1 VSDAPSI
8 LVERIGKEGAVNEN
22 IRSFLASI
30 KVGAKQSHRNITIYC
45 LLAAE
50 EADVDFLTL
59 DEALE
64 NKFLSVTELDEHGSV
79 PELKV
84 VNKSDRM
91 VLMMDGEEL
100 VGAKQNRVLN
110 VTVLIAAHSETVI
123 PVSCV
128 EQGRWSYRSREFAS
142 ARRAMSPDLKKKKS
156 RSVRNSLRAFGS
168 FSAAQGMVWQ
178 EIDAKFDRMD
188 ATPSPTMALSDLFER
203 HQDMTQ
209 DFLKAFQA
217 VDYQIG
223 MIVFIDG
230 KVAGLELLGKFSA
243 FKKNHAKLVQSYV
256 MDALE
261 TVSLSKEPV
270 GRASKARVS
279 KVLESA
285 AAATVEKRLSVG
297 LGEDIRMES
306 EEIVGAGLQ
315 YEGRVLQMS
324 IFLNDSEESEKTRS
338 PLRRASRRRVSLAR

>member
-1 VSDAPSI
+1 MDD
-8 LVERIGKEGAVNEN
+8 N
-22 IRSFLASI
+22 IRSFLAGI
-30 KVGAKQSHRNITIYC
+30 KVGAKQSHRNVTVYC

-59 DEALE
+59 DEALQ

-110 VTVLIAAHSETVI
+110 VTVLIAAHSETII

-168 FSAAQGMVWQ
+168 FSAAQGMVWE
-178 EIDAKFDRMD
+178 EIDAKFDRMHVE
-188 ATPSPTMALSDLFER
+188 PSPTMALSDLYES
-203 HQDMTQ
+203 HQEMTD
-209 DFLKAFQA
+209 DFLKAFHT
-217 VDYQIG
+217 VDHQIG

-230 KVAGLELLGKFSA
+230 KIAGLELVGKFSA
-243 FKKNHAKLVQSYV
+243 FKKNHPKLAQSYI

-261 TVSLSKEPV
+261 TATVSKKSGAK
-270 GRASKARVS
+270 ASKARVS

-285 AAATVEKRLSVG
+285 AAATIEKRQSVG
-297 LGEDIRMES
+297 LGEDIRLES

-324 IFLNDSEESEKTRS
+324 IFLNDLDELEKMKS
-338 PLRRASRRRVSLAR
+338 PLSRASRRRVSLVR

>member
-1 VSDAPSI
+1 MND
-8 LVERIGKEGAVNEN
+8 N
-22 IRSFLASI
+22 IRSFLVSI
-30 KVGAKQSHRNITIYC
+30 KVGAKQSHRNMTVYC

-64 NKFLSVTELDEHGSV
+64 NKFLSVTELDEYGSV

-84 VNKSDRM
+84 VNNSDRM

-110 VTVLIAAHSETVI
+110 VTVLIAAHSETII

-142 ARRAMSPDLKKKKS
+142 SRRAMSPDLKKKKS

-178 EIDAKFDRMD
+178 EIDAKFDRMHV
-188 ATPSPTMALSDLFER
+188 APSSTMALSDLYES
-203 HQDMTQ
+203 HQEMTE
-209 DFLKAFQA
+209 DFLKAFHA

-230 KVAGLELLGKFSA
+230 KIAGLELLGNFAA
-243 FKKNHAKLVQSYV
+243 FKKNHAKLVQSYI

-261 TVSLSKEPV
+261 TAAVRKESV
-270 GRASKARVS
+270 ANASKARVS

-285 AAATVEKRLSVG
+285 AAATIEKRQSVG
-297 LGEDIRMES
+297 LGEDIRLES

-324 IFLNDSEESEKTRS
+324 IFLNDLDELEKMKS
-338 PLRRASRRRVSLAR
+338 PLSRASRRRVSLVR